1 MKIITKEEFSRA
13 TKLNKVYMPGLA
25 SILME
30 VMKINEVNKV
40 FQKAKHLSGISFID
54 KILQV
59 IGIKVEFDEKELKNL
74 PQNGA
79 FIVIANHPY
88 GGIEG
93 LILLKILFK
102 NYRKKLY
109 LCSTRYPS

>member
-59 IGIKVEFDEKELKNL
+59 IGIKVEFDEKEETILKS
-74 PQNGA
+74 
-79 FIVIANHPY
+79 F
-88 GGIEG
+88 
-93 LILLKILFK
+93 
-102 NYRKKLY
+102 RSM
-109 LCSTRYPS
+109 STLSFSIFTI